1 MMSDVPEA
9 RTATNRLAL
18 LGEVLR
24 SFADATTDYPRLL
37 ETIATRT
44 ATLLGHYCSIRLL
57 SDDGRELATG
67 AMFDPLEREGYP
79 SLAPLAAKPFS
90 VEASSILEQALA
102 TGETVLVGE
111 ATGKAVATPVEEPMR
126 ASMAALD
133 VKSIIIAP
141 LYARGHTYGAFF
153 IIRRGSSSTFAH
165 DDLELAE
172 ALARHAALAISNGR
186 LFQQLTREVAER
198 ERAQTS
204 LAALEMAREFEKG
217 IVDTIPHPL
226 LVLGGDQRVRSANR
240 AFFQLF
246 RTTEDAVIGKGVMEI
261 ASGALAVPHLGELLR
276 QVLPVRH
283 GAPVT
288 DVQIQVDTPTLG
300 RRTMLVNARK
310 MYRPGNG
317 TDTLLLALE
326 DVTERMVAA
335 EISQRRALLL
345 ESMSEAVIGG
355 DLDFRIHEW
364 NPAAERLFGWTAAEV
379 RGRRLEDVLVVRGI
393 DREQTRKDVR
403 GGRTLRVSIRIQ
415 DRGGRWLDI
424 EASSMPVK
432 AEGVVTGFVTVLHDI
447 TERIRMEQEAL
458 QRVNEL
464 QAANREL
471 ESFSYSVSH
480 DLRAPVRAIAGF
492 ARLLEEDYVSSL
504 DPEGVRLLQ
513 VVRRNAQRMGMLIDD
528 LLAFSRT
535 GRQAITFEEVDMD
548 ALAREA
554 LDEALRAEPERAY
567 DVSVGPLPPAHA
579 DRGLIGQVWLN
590 LLANAVKYSRGRSP
604 AIIQVSADITENE
617 LVYRVRDNGVGFDMR
632 HAGKLFG
639 VFERLHAPSE
649 FEGTGVGLALI
660 DRIVR
665 RHGGRV
671 WAEAAPEK
679 GATFH
684 FSLPKGPVRE

>member
-1 MMSDVPEA
+1 MSDVEEA

-67 AMFDPLEREGYP
+67 AMFDPLEREGHP
-79 SLAPLAAKPFS
+79 SLGSLAAKPFS
-90 VEASSILEQALA
+90 VEESPVLERALA
-102 TGETVLVGE
+102 TGKTVLLGE
-111 ATGKAVATPVEEPMR
+111 TTGKDIAEPFEEPMR
-126 ASMAALD
+126 AGMAELD

-141 LYARGHTYGAFF
+141 LHARGHTYGALF
-153 IIRRGSSSTFAH
+153 IIRRGSSSRLAH

-204 LAALEMAREFEKG
+204 LAALEMAREFEKS

-226 LVLGGDQRVRSANR
+226 LVLGGDRRVRSANR

-246 RTTEDAVIGKGVMEI
+246 RTTEDAVVGNDVRDI
-261 ASGALAVPHLGELLR
+261 ASGALAVPRLDDLLGEI
-276 QVLPVRH
+276 LPVRS
-283 GAPVT
+283 GAAVT
-288 DVQIQVDTPTLG
+288 DVQLQVDTPTLG

-317 TDTLLLALE
+317 TDTLLLAFE
-326 DVTERMVAA
+326 DVTERMVSA
-335 EISQRRALLL
+335 EMLERRALLL

-355 DLDFRIHEW
+355 DLEFRVREW
-364 NPAAERLFGWTAAEV
+364 NPAAERLFGWMAAEV
-379 RGRRLEDVLVVRGI
+379 RGRRLEEVLAIRGV
-393 DREQTRKDVR
+393 DREQARRDVR
-403 GGRTLRVSIRIQ
+403 SGRTMRVSIRIQ
-415 DRGGRWLDI
+415 HRTGRWLDI

-432 AEGVVTGFVTVLHDI
+432 AEGVVTGFVTVLHDVS
-447 TERIRMEQEAL
+447 ERLRMEQEAL

-464 QAANREL
+464 QEANREL

-492 ARLLEEDYVSSL
+492 ARLLEEDHVSSL
-504 DPEGVRLLQ
+504 DAEGARLLQ

-535 GRQAITFEEVDMD
+535 GRQAITLEEVDMD

-554 LDEALRAEPERAY
+554 LDEALRAEPQRAY
-567 DVSVGPLPPAHA
+567 DVSVAPLPPASA
-579 DRGLIGQVWLN
+579 DRGLIGQVWQN

-604 AIIQVSADITENE
+604 AVIEVSAETTETE
-617 LVYRVRDNGVGFDMR
+617 VVYRVNDNGVGFDMR

-649 FEGTGVGLALI
+649 FEGTGVGLALV
-660 DRIVR
+660 DRIIR

-684 FSLPKGPVRE
+684 FSLPKGAVRE